1 MWTVTYWVKFKID
14 GIFKKSFMAFSQY
27 MNFSKEL
34 GNATN
39 YLIKKT
45 FRMVIAFRKWLR
57 SIRILCRNYKYLN
70 HCLQIFVLP
79 FSQVVQNTRVQVL
92 WEGCKI
98 WKKKSLTFSNIFS
111 NFCGLFTIS
120 ELSHKRWKIMLLLQN

>member
-1 MWTVTYWVKFKID
+1 MNGHLLSKGQNRCDIYFL
-14 GIFKKSFMAFSQY
+14 IFVAFSQY

-98 WKKKSLTFSNIFS
+98 WKKAFIFFLYYLLMSKKSLIFS
-111 NFCGLFTIS
+111 NCCC
-120 ELSHKRWKIMLLLQN
+120 LLRIFKF